1 MDSAANTQILA
12 DAEHQCT
19 ALVWR
24 VACDGFL
31 QVLAGNRQRAQAE

>member
-1 MDSAANTQILA
+1 MANT
-12 DAEHQCT
+12 EYRST
-19 ALVWR
+19 VLVWC